1 MIANI
6 QGGVS
11 MISELSTVIGFL
23 SLVIVKILDF
33 ITPLDCLGYQ
43 KKIAGTE
50 TDWLLC
56 PFCFAVI
63 NTVTQQ
69 NPIFAGLGI
78 NSLPMQENAPGTP
91 YKMGCFALYRV
102 IMARLFLIR
111 SAACFRVTRFRQS
124 GQYFAWLEL
133 DAKVAPHTV
142 QRRISSVFNSSAY
155 NSLSRGSTAV

>member
-11 MISELSTVIGFL
+11 MISELSTIIGFL

-69 NPIFAGLGI
+69 TSLFTGLGI
-78 NSLPMQENAPGTP
+78 NPLPGENRTR
-91 YKMGCFALYRV
+91 KALCSK
-102 IMARLFLIR
+102 ALF
-111 SAACFRVTRFRQS
+111 V
-124 GQYFAWLEL
+124 
-133 DAKVAPHTV
+133 P
-142 QRRISSVFNSSAY
+142 
-155 NSLSRGSTAV
+155 TA